1 MDCIPTIKPSWPAIA
16 NLHAFT
22 TLRQGGFSEG
32 DYASLNLGD
41 HVGDCANTILLNR
54 ELVYKQVKQSD
65 AHAQPLTW
73 LTQVHGTDVSAVD
86 VDQPNTTAD
95 AAISHSAH
103 RVCTIMTADCLPVLI
118 AAKDGTAV
126 AAVHAGW
133 KGLADGV
140 IESALAEIPTTDI
153 QIWLGPCIGI
163 DHFEVG
169 PEVVEHFP
177 QDSNSSDC
185 FVKGAADRWQ
195 ASLAELARARLARL
209 GISDVYGGEFCTYSD
224 PRFFSH
230 RQAVHAGGVTGR
242 FASVIWLSK

>member
-22 TLRQGGFSEG
+22 TLRHGGFSEG

-41 HVGDCANTILLNR
+41 HVGDYARTVLLNR
-54 ELVYKQVKQSD
+54 ELVYKQVRQSD

-73 LTQVHGTDVSAVD
+73 LTQVHGIDVSAVD

-95 AAISHSAH
+95 AAISHSGH
-103 RVCTIMTADCLPVLI
+103 HVCTIMTGDCLPVLI

-140 IESALAEIPTTDI
+140 IESALSSIPTTDI

-177 QDSNSSDC
+177 HDSNNSDC
-185 FVKGAADRWQ
+185 FVKGVADRWQ

>member
-41 HVGDCANTILLNR
+41 HVGDCASTVLLNR

-65 AHAQPLTW
+65 ADAQPLTW
-73 LTQVHGTDVSAVD
+73 LTQVHGIDVSAVD
-86 VDQPNTTAD
+86 LDQPNTTAD
-95 AAISHSAH
+95 AAISRSAH
-103 RVCTIMTADCLPVLI
+103 HVCTIMTADCLPVLI

-140 IESALAEIPTTDI
+140 IESALSEIATPDI

-169 PEVVEHFP
+169 PEVLAHFP
-177 QDSNSSDC
+177 QDAQSSNC

-230 RQAVHAGGVTGR
+230 RHAVHAAGITGR
-242 FASVIWLSK
+242 FATVIWLSK